1 MNRSAA
7 LDTMLFWPS
16 QGSRDIMPHS
26 HTVSKIPWGPQLPL
40 PTNECFC
47 SLHSRM
53 HAKSSF
59 LRGCSSPFYPLEMLS
74 SVRIGMLEEHVFMI
88 EDHRR
93 GYQNPTISRA
103 SLLESHRY
111 VLGEQRCRSLT
122 FESAG
127 RGIDRSEP
135 SSFLHFSRVLFEDY
149 YLPFV
154 SGCDRVWEVLIK

>member
-16 QGSRDIMPHS
+16 QGSCDIMPHS

-53 HAKSSF
+53 HANSSF

-88 EDHRR
+88 QDHRR
-93 GYQNPTISRA
+93 RYQNPTISRA
-103 SLLESHRY
+103 SLLESHRW
-111 VLGEQRCRSLT
+111 VLGEQRCGSLLPLSQQEEALIGQSPAASSI
-122 FESAG
+122 FPGCCYHLYQDVIESG
-127 RGIDRSEP
+127 KYS
-135 SSFLHFSRVLFEDY
+135 
-149 YLPFV
+149 
-154 SGCDRVWEVLIK
+154 